1 MVSKARRT
9 AYGVPAKSDWRR
21 IAPYARGVGR
31 NHNGGRNVRKEVYKS
46 PYEYQMVRAILR
58 EAKKIT
64 QAGYGFIRIEMEKKK
79 GGANND

>member
-1 MVSKARRT
+1 M
-9 AYGVPAKSDWRR
+9 
-21 IAPYARGVGR
+21 
-31 NHNGGRNVRKEVYKS
+31 RKEVYKS